1 MQARNRYI
9 GRLLGGR
16 SIWWPIQ
23 ASEQSGDSPVPL
35 TGGSRGVAQLAR
47 APVSKTGGWGFETL
61 HPCQRPRA
69 CYTPRNSGVWRTNV
83 AVDPAK
89 FVREVR
95 SEMARVTWPSRKE
108 TLVTTGLVFAMVAL
122 AAMFF
127 FLVDQFIGI
136 GIRALFGMSA

>member
-1 MQARNRYI
+1 M
-9 GRLLGGR
+9 
-16 SIWWPIQ
+16 
-23 ASEQSGDSPVPL
+23 
-35 TGGSRGVAQLAR
+35 AR

-61 HPCQRPRA
+61 HPCQRR
-69 CYTPRNSGVWRTNV
+69 SGALYVPQQGLENYVV

-95 SEMARVTWPSRKE
+95 AEMGRVTWPSRKE

-136 GIRALFGMSA
+136 GIRALFGLSI